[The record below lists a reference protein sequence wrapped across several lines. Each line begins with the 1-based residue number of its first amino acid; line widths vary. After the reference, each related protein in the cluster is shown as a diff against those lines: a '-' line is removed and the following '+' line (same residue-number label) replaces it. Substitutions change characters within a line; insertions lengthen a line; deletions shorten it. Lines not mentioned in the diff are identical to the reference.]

1 MTREVEI
8 LHRSA
13 AALAAMDAAKRAMKA
28 AEDEVRRMCREYE
41 QANGCRGLAPFHL
54 AQACRARGIEA

>member
-1 MTREVEI
+1 MNTEIEI

-13 AALAAMDAAKRAMKA
+13 IALAALDAAKRAIRV

-41 QANGCRGLAPFHL
+41 STNGSRGLAPHHL

>member
-1 MTREVEI
+1 MNTEIEI

-13 AALAAMDAAKRAMKA
+13 IALAALDAAKRAIRA
-28 AEDEVRRMCREYE
+28 AEDEVQLLSRELE
-41 QANGCRGLAPFHL
+41 SVTGARGLAPWHL

>member
-54 AQACRARGIEA
+54 ARACRARGIAA

>member
-13 AALAAMDAAKRAMKA
+13 AALAAMDAAKRAFKA
-28 AEDEVRRMCREYE
+28 AESEVQRMCREYE
-41 QANGCRGLAPFHL
+41 SVCGARGLAPHHL
-54 AQACRARGIEA
+54 AQSCRARGIEA

>member
-13 AALAAMDAAKRAMKA
+13 AALAAMDAAKRAFRA

>member
-1 MTREVEI
+1 MTTETEI

-13 AALAAMDAAKRAMKA
+13 AALAALDAAKRATRA
-28 AEDEVRRMCREYE
+28 AEEDVRRMCREYE

-54 AQACRARGIEA
+54 AQACRARGIAA

>member
-54 AQACRARGIEA
+54 AQWHYEQG

>member
-1 MTREVEI
+1 MTTETEI

-13 AALAAMDAAKRAMKA
+13 VALAALDAAKRAARA

-54 AQACRARGIEA
+54 AQACRASGIAA

>member
-1 MTREVEI
+1 MTREYEI

-54 AQACRARGIEA
+54 AQACRARGIAA

>member
-1 MTREVEI
+1 MTHEVEI

>member
-13 AALAAMDAAKRAMKA
+13 IALAAMEAAKLAFKA
-28 AEDEVRRMCREYE
+28 AEIEVVRLCREYE
-41 QANGCRGLAPFHL
+41 QANGARGLAPHHL
-54 AQACRARGIEA
+54 AQSCRARGIEI

>member
-1 MTREVEI
+1 MTHEVEI

-13 AALAAMDAAKRAMKA
+13 AALATMDAAKRAMKA

-54 AQACRARGIEA
+54 AQACRARGIAA

>member
-1 MTREVEI
+1 MTREYEI

>member
-1 MTREVEI
+1 MTCEVEI

-13 AALAAMDAAKRAMKA
+13 AALAAMDAAKRSMKA
-28 AEDEVRRMCREYE
+28 AEEEVRRMCREYE

-54 AQACRARGIEA
+54 AQACRARGIAA